1 MNPRLT
7 SGERYSPVQ
16 GIPFPLVM
24 TTHHESVGAQAVRP
38 GQNVAVAYSV
48 GMSSTH
54 LGQAEARVKDGCVPK
69 ANRCKQ
75 QGP

>member
-1 MNPRLT
+1 MA
-7 SGERYSPVQ
+7 
-16 GIPFPLVM
+16 
-24 TTHHESVGAQAVRP
+24 THHESVGAQAVRP